1 MGIPSMKNMITY
13 FASISMLELKTY
25 LRESRVTGSLFLMVI
40 FTVFR

>member
-1 MGIPSMKNMITY
+1 MGKPSMKNMITY
-13 FASISMLELKTY
+13 FARISMLELKTY